1 MPKNHV
7 LRHSVLGHL
16 HFYCQVYAATRRSP
30 LLVFHVSVQVHF
42 TVRICFLSFSSHAGR
57 SGKPS
62 SAQRGLHTFLGVM
75 LHVPHNDSPWRRV
88 VSPARRLSPCK
99 FEASNFCPHS
109 GLLFILLDVCLSN
122 TGRLTTTSGCSSEA
136 IKVLGTFPRFFVLL
150 FH

>member
-1 MPKNHV
+1 
-7 LRHSVLGHL
+7 LGHL

-30 LLVFHVSVQVHF
+30 LLVFHVFLQVHF
-42 TVRICFLSFSSHAGR
+42 TVRIFFLSFSSRAGR

-62 SAQRGLHTFLGVM
+62 SAQRGLYTFLGVT

-109 GLLFILLDVCLSN
+109 GLP
-122 TGRLTTTSGCSSEA
+122 GRSSGCPPFQHWSPDNDFGLLLRGYQGFRYVSS
-136 IKVLGTFPRFFVLL
+136 IFFLL
-150 FH
+150 FY